1 MAHLN
6 KLNAAIEKDLE
17 FFSECSREIDEHTLK
32 LKEVTILS
40 LNLLNEQSTYYWD
53 LFEKMDKRFKIP
65 DEIREEYMR
74 NKSMIYR
81 KFCRLSD
88 VIRDEHQTHQFNEP
102 STGMVAESTK
112 EEVDNVDQMVMIKN
126 EMLSD
131 EELPDQNEV
140 AQPSGANSYPSTRNA
155 TIKRVLE
162 KEAKA
167 HNRNKKT
174 SNMVKLFCQSCRYST
189 KRGIK
194 HFRKHLNTH
203 EFTKK
208 KN

>member
-1 MAHLN
+1 MPQLKRIWN
-6 KLNAAIEKDLE
+6 SLVNVQGKLN
-17 FFSECSREIDEHTLK
+17 EHTVK

-40 LNLLNEQSTYYWD
+40 LNLLNEQSKYYWD
-53 LFEKMDKRFKIP
+53 LFEKMDKCVKIP
-65 DEIREEYMR
+65 DDIREEYMK

-81 KFCRLSD
+81 KFCQLSD

-102 STGMVAESTK
+102 NTGMVAESTK
-112 EEVDNVDQMVMIKN
+112 EKTDSAAKMVMIKN

-131 EELPDQNEV
+131 EELPDHNEV
-140 AQPSGANSYPSTRNA
+140 AQSSGANSYPSTRSA

-162 KEAKA
+162 KEAKDY
-167 HNRNKKT
+167 NKNKKT
-174 SNMVKLFCQSCRYST
+174 SNLVKLFCQSCRYST